1 MQKSNNDENISKGSG
16 LFVADVQHSIEVVL
30 HKVGELIQSLG
41 LIVADDIFLVDQ
53 TLPTIVNEGLFH
65 DGLAALCAA
74 ELLGV
79 MVAQPQDEDQN
90 NDEQDDEKTKEAHV
104 GVGKPKIAILCP
116 DPCDVPMV

>member
-90 NDEQDDEKTKEAHV
+90 NDELK
-104 GVGKPKIAILCP
+104 L
-116 DPCDVPMV
+116 DVKRLSRM